1 MVSSL
6 LGEKWR
12 FLFFMFTERLE
23 LIKGRKQ
30 FGTAP
35 HLEFEK
41 FHHNKRIAI
50 KLQSIFSGLST
61 TYVLSYGLQ
70 ILF

>member
-1 MVSSL
+1 
-6 LGEKWR
+6 
-12 FLFFMFTERLE
+12 MFTERLE
-23 LIKGRKQ
+23 LIKGRKR

-35 HLEFEK
+35 HLVFDR

-61 TYVLSYGLQ
+61 TYGLSYGLQ